1 MPPFSCLLNAKLGA
15 FEMHCSPVKLP
26 GVFPD
31 VPDVVWG
38 ALVAGAISLF
48 TLLAT
53 LFFQAWQQK
62 SKLDLESSQ
71 HKQKL
76 GHEVELNKQK
86 LDHEATEKA
95 RDRLHALRRDVYLP
109 AMAAT
114 AKLPVLMSKLAMAS
128 TDEEAIGME
137 IAEQVSIVG
146 RTAAVASV
154 ALTQQAVNYTVVMG
168 RVHAALSML
177 RPKMVTANFMVQ
189 RYTDEE
195 ARATSNVRSAWE
207 ALSALQRQGVVSD
220 AELLP
225 CQKNI
230 SHAEEVQRY
239 WRQQLAK
246 AQTELWDAQLAVIRE
261 FRHQLQNAAPS
272 IPKLVAALRAYIALS
287 PDEEQLVEIYG
298 AATSQSLK
306 MLDESIAALEAIIK
320 AST

>member
-1 MPPFSCLLNAKLGA
+1 MQ
-15 FEMHCSPVKLP
+15 CSPVKLS
-26 GVFPD
+26 GVLPD

-53 LFFQAWQQK
+53 LFFQAWQQR
-62 SKLDLESSQ
+62 SKLNHESDQ

-114 AKLPVLMSKLAMAS
+114 AKLPVLMSKLAMPA
-128 TDEEAIGME
+128 TDEAVVGME
-137 IAEQVSIVG
+137 VAEQLSIVG

-154 ALTQQAVNYTVVMG
+154 ALTQQVVNYTVVMG
-168 RVHAALSML
+168 QMHAALARL
-177 RPKMVTANFMVQ
+177 RPRMVAANFMVQ

-195 ARATSNVRSAWE
+195 MQATSNLRSAWE
-207 ALSALQRQGVVSD
+207 AFSALQRQGVVTD
-220 AELLP
+220 AELVP

-230 SHAEEVQRY
+230 NHAEEVQRY
-239 WRQQLAK
+239 WRQELAK
-246 AQTELWDAQLAVIRE
+246 AQAELWHAQLAVIRE
-261 FRHQLQNAAPS
+261 FRPQLENAAPS
-272 IPKLVAALRAYIALS
+272 IPKLVAALRADIALS

-298 AATSQSLK
+298 AATRQSLK
-306 MLDESIAALEAIIK
+306 MLEESIAALESMIK
-320 AST
+320 EAH